1 MNINHSKL
9 GLVIRICQCNPCQ
22 PLSALWWTPF
32 VSEMRI
38 FIQTALSLTEF
49 HVLFVLLLLNR
60 INLYLLSHRRNRY
73 FITYQIYKISNTY
86 IIINNYYV
94 LRIRMHKLAIFSV
107 VLLLYWIYWSIT
119 VCVRL
124 GFAKGAFR
132 EH

>member
-22 PLSALWWTPF
+22 PLSALWTPF
-32 VSEMRI
+32 VFEMRI

-60 INLYLLSHRRNRY
+60 INVYLLSHRRNRY

-94 LRIRMHKLAIFSV
+94 LRICMHKLAIFSV

-124 GFAKGAFR
+124 GFGKGAFR

>member
-22 PLSALWWTPF
+22 PLSALWTPF
-32 VSEMRI
+32 VFEMRI

-60 INLYLLSHRRNRY
+60 INVYLLSHRRNRY

-124 GFAKGAFR
+124 GFGKGAFR
-132 EH
+132 ED